1 MNAALNGD
9 TDLDIL
15 FDYKNKTLVDEILFE
30 NSFFRYK
37 SIPSRRFENIEDY
50 IGIDKETGK
59 IVHIHAHF
67 KLILGESG
75 VKSYHL
81 PFEQE
86 IFSKCFKPDD
96 FNIKCISYV
105 DEMLLLLIRITSKI
119 SLFRIS
125 KNWGNK
131 LTVKQDLKE
140 FNWLSDRVEIVD
152 LIDNCNEKFNIDCS
166 TIFTQFYDKG
176 FTKLQ
181 LIKFKQR
188 IKPYLIKYR
197 RYNGFKLF
205 HIKIKT
211 KILSIF
217 YRVNRKF
224 KILDIPTHRT
234 FINKGIIIAIL
245 GSDGSGKSTIVPMIK
260 DVFSKKLDVIT
271 VYMGSGKGRSS
282 LIRSL
287 LRFFVPKKK
296 TIKASSKDQII
307 NNKLTTFRLLGK
319 IIWGITLAKE
329 KINKLSRILKIRDK
343 GMLVICDRYPQS
355 QIKGYNDGPLLSR
368 IEKSNTYLSKKIS
381 SYENKAYSKAEMV
394 SPDLVIKLFASPRIL
409 KLRRPNMDFN
419 QIIKKQEGIIKLK
432 FNNNVKVVEINSEE
446 IPERTLVKCMSMIN
460 DCIAD
465 KYKINRNQD
474 FDK

>member
-1 MNAALNGD
+1 MKYPKEYLDEIKLRLKVSEVIGKSVKLKRRGKEFVGLSPFSNEKTPSFTINDEKGFYHCFSSGEHGNIFDFLVKTQNLKFGETVRTLAALAGMPIYKFTKHDEERENRWKVYS
-9 TDLDIL
+9 DIL
-15 FDYKNKTLVDEILFE
+15 E
-30 NSFFRYK
+30 
-37 SIPSRRFENIEDY
+37 
-50 IGIDKETGK
+50 
-59 IVHIHAHF
+59 
-67 KLILGESG
+67 
-75 VKSYHL
+75 
-81 PFEQE
+81 
-86 IFSKCFKPDD
+86 
-96 FNIKCISYV
+96 SYV
-105 DEMLLLLIRITSKI
+105 NLCHDELIS
-119 SLFRIS
+119 
-125 KNWGNK
+125 
-131 LTVKQDLKE
+131 E
-140 FNWLSDRVEIVD
+140 
-152 LIDNCNEKFNIDCS
+152 
-166 TIFTQFYDKG
+166 
-176 FTKLQ
+176 
-181 LIKFKQR
+181 
-188 IKPYLIKYR
+188 
-197 RYNGFKLF
+197 
-205 HIKIKT
+205 
-211 KILSIF
+211 
-217 YRVNRKF
+217 
-224 KILDIPTHRT
+224 
-234 FINKGIIIAIL
+234 
-245 GSDGSGKSTIVPMIK
+245 
-260 DVFSKKLDVIT
+260 KKLDVIT